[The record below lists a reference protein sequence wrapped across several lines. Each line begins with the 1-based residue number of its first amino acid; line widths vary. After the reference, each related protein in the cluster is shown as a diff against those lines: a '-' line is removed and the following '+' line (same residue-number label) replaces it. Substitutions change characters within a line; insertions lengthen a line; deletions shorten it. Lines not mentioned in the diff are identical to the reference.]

1 MATDKVEHSN
11 GRDLR
16 IEGLRETRRYRRWTA
31 SEKAQILA
39 ESFFPGANISE
50 VARRHGVG
58 ANVLFRWRQEAL
70 NASSPKPPAFTPVT
84 LAASPVSPCAATAA
98 RCETPED
105 GAAEDTSGARA
116 GLIEIELAGAR
127 IRVRGAVSEAQ
138 LRAALAAVR
147 GLA

>member
-1 MATDKVEHSN
+1 MGAAKVERSV
-11 GRDLR
+11 GRSWR
-16 IEGLRETRRYRRWTA
+16 IDGRREPRQRRQWTA

-39 ESFFPGANISE
+39 ESFFPGANISA

-58 ANVLFRWRQEAL
+58 ANVLFRWRREAL
-70 NASSPKPPAFTPVT
+70 DASLSAPPAFTSVIT
-84 LAASPVSPCAATAA
+84 SAQEVSPCEAGA
-98 RCETPED
+98 TPED
-105 GAAEDTSGARA
+105 EAAEDTSGARS